1 VRLSRAAAVALSVAV
16 LLASGCGGGA
26 GEAQVEADPR
36 FGEQP
41 NFVFVLTDD
50 QNLAQFNRRTM
61 PETFRLLARRGT
73 LFENHVATT
82 PLCCPSRASMLTG
95 QYAHNHGVLSNTP
108 GYGALEDPE
117 NTLPTWLQR
126 AGYRT
131 AYLGKWMNG
140 YEKAI
145 DPEPH
150 ETPPPGWDEWYGL
163 VGPHGYNQ
171 FKVSDDGV
179 KKRRNKRGHL
189 TRTLNKHAVAMVH
202 QLAGEEP
209 FYLEVGH
216 LAPHVENTR
225 KRSEGRCSEQ
235 AVPAPRDSRL
245 FENAGL
251 PDSPSLNERDVSDK
265 PDFIGLRTALTPA
278 KLDELESRYEC
289 RLASLRSVDR
299 GVGQLT
305 RALAVAGELKD
316 TVFIVGSDNGTFH
329 GEHRL
334 PGGKGLPYE
343 EAAKIPLLVRAPPKY
358 RADRPPPLA
367 VELPTAN
374 IDLVPTIVDLAGA
387 PTCMEEDACRVM
399 DGRSLVPLLGGKESA
414 WPRERPILTELT
426 LSVDAVEAGRGTSC
440 RYTGVFQ
447 GRWLYVSHASVPD
460 PTGTC
465 VEREAL
471 EQYDL
476 ARDPF
481 QLENLA
487 SAESPAGRRA
497 AEASDR
503 LERLVR
509 ELADC
514 AGIEGRDPEPASGH
528 YCR

>member
-1 VRLSRAAAVALSVAV
+1 MRLKQAAAVAVSVAAV
-16 LLASGCGGGA
+16 LASGCGGADDGR
-26 GEAQVEADPR
+26 VEADPR

-50 QNLAQFNRRTM
+50 QNVDQFNRRVM
-61 PETFRLLARRGT
+61 PQTFHLLAPRGT
-73 LFENHVATT
+73 VFENHVATT

-95 QYAHNHGVLSNTP
+95 QYGHNHGVLSNTP
-108 GYGALEDPE
+108 GYGTLEDPE
-117 NTLPTWLQR
+117 NTLPSWLQR
-126 AGYRT
+126 VGYRT

-171 FKVSDDGV
+171 FKVSDNGV

-189 TRTLNKHAVAMVH
+189 TRTLNKHAVAMV
-202 QLAGEEP
+202 QKLAGAEP
-209 FYLEVGH
+209 FYLEVGQ

-225 KRSEGRCSEQ
+225 KRSRGRCSEQ

-245 FENAGL
+245 FEGAGL
-251 PDSPSLNERDVSDK
+251 PSSPSLNEQDVSDK
-265 PDFIGLRTALTPA
+265 PDFIGLRTDLTEE
-278 KLDELESRYEC
+278 KLDELALRYEC

-299 GVGQLT
+299 GVAQLV
-305 RALAVAGELKD
+305 RALGVAGELKD
-316 TVFIVGSDNGTFH
+316 TVFVVGSDNGTFH

-343 EAAKIPLLVRAPPKY
+343 EAAKIPLLIRAPHKY
-358 RADRPPPLA
+358 RGGESPPPA
-367 VELPTAN
+367 VEQPTAN

-387 PTCMEEDACRVM
+387 PTCVDEDTCRVM
-399 DGRSLVPLLGGKESA
+399 DGRSLVPLLGGEEAA

-426 LSVDAVEAGRGTSC
+426 LNVDAVDAGRGTSC
-440 RYTGVFQ
+440 RYTGVYQ
-447 GRWLYVSHASVPD
+447 GRWVYVHHASVPNEL
-460 PTGTC
+460 GAC
-465 VEREAL
+465 VERDVV

-476 ARDPF
+476 ERDPYE
-481 QLENLA
+481 LENLA
-487 SAESPAGRRA
+487 GETTAAGRRA
-497 AEASDR
+497 ERASKR
-503 LERLVR
+503 LERLTA

-514 AGIEGRDPEPASGH
+514 SGIRGRDPEPESGH
-528 YCR
+528 FCR